1 MGLCSCN
8 SNSKPDLSS
17 WKILIVDDEDDVHR
31 ITKLAM
37 LGITYDELPIEFLSA
52 YSGKEACEIMATD
65 EDIALVILD
74 VVMET
79 DTAGLDV
86 ASFIRRKLN
95 NQLVRIV
102 LRTGQP
108 GQVPEDEIMEKYDIN
123 DYKEKTELSTPKLRT
138 MIRSNLRA
146 YNDKRMLYVATGK
159 ILQLNRLSHKLISC
173 PDLKTA
179 SMYVYESLFLHL
191 NRRRPTVQETRNH
204 IYSFINPLGDHFEF
218 HNYYSGES
226 IDPQELPSPI
236 IE

>member
-52 YSGKEACEIMATD
+52 YSGKEACEIMAAD

-123 DYKEKTELSTPKLRT
+123 DYKEKTELST
-138 MIRSNLRA
+138 
-146 YNDKRMLYVATGK
+146 
-159 ILQLNRLSHKLISC
+159 LNC
-173 PDLKTA
+173 VP
-179 SMYVYESLFLHL
+179 
-191 NRRRPTVQETRNH
+191 
-204 IYSFINPLGDHFEF
+204 
-218 HNYYSGES
+218 
-226 IDPQELPSPI
+226 
-236 IE
+236 

>member
-52 YSGKEACEIMATD
+52 YSGKEACEIMAAD

-102 LRTGQP
+102 LRTGHP
-108 GQVPEDEIMEKYDIN
+108 ARFPRMRLWK
-123 DYKEKTELSTPKLRT
+123 ST
-138 MIRSNLRA
+138 
-146 YNDKRMLYVATGK
+146 
-159 ILQLNRLSHKLISC
+159 ISTNTRRK
-173 PDLKTA
+173 PST
-179 SMYVYESLFLHL
+179 VHL
-191 NRRRPTVQETRNH
+191 NCVP
-204 IYSFINPLGDHFEF
+204 
-218 HNYYSGES
+218 
-226 IDPQELPSPI
+226 
-236 IE
+236 